1 VNAGRMNQARLVF
14 ATGKSCPEH
23 VRLGAR
29 RVSSKRAAA
38 RFERGLTGK
47 SAQGARRNH
56 GDPGRRGGP
65 GNESGAVLI
74 LALAYIVA
82 ISLIVGAL
90 ADWAMN
96 DLNNTTKFNST
107 SQLHVAVSSITDL
120 AIQNIR
126 YAPDPTN
133 PNPSPNPTPLGTCWV
148 PVTGPNV
155 SQYAIDNY
163 TVAVWCSTLMAFA
176 SDQTRTVTFY
186 ACLSSLT
193 SSSSPGAITSASV
206 NCQAS
211 PMLKAVVVFDD
222 YPAQGAPGQTLQCN
236 IGLGQCGE
244 GWKLQ
249 SWTWGAAS

>member
-1 VNAGRMNQARLVF
+1 VFKKTTDFTSQHGFGREAVQ
-14 ATGKSCPEH
+14 E
-23 VRLGAR
+23 
-29 RVSSKRAAA
+29 
-38 RFERGLTGK
+38 
-47 SAQGARRNH
+47 ARRNQGRHRRH
-56 GDPGRRGGP
+56 GGARD
-65 GNESGAVLI
+65 ESGAALI

-90 ADWAMN
+90 ADWTMN
-96 DLNNTTKFNST
+96 DLNNTTNFNST

-126 YAPDPTN
+126 YTPDPTN
-133 PNPSPNPTPLGTCWV
+133 PSPAPNPTALGTCWA
-148 PVTGPNV
+148 PVGSPAV

-163 TVAVWCSTLMAFA
+163 TVAVWCTTLMAFA

-193 SSSSPGAITSASV
+193 SSSSPSAISTAMN
-206 NCQAS
+206 NCS
-211 PMLKAVVVFDD
+211 NTPLLTAVVVFDD

-236 IGLGQCGE
+236 NGLGQCGE

-249 SWTWGAAS
+249 SWTWGAGY